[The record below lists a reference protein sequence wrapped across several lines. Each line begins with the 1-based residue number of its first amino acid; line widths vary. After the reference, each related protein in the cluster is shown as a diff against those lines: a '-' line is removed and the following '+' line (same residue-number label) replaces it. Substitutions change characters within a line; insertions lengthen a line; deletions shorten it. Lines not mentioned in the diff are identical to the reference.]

1 MAGHGETLTKL
12 ASKAEEIAALAN
24 ECCHRNDGYESEI
37 FEKVFKTL
45 VEAVEEECEACAKV
59 CEDVIASIWEY
70 SPEDVKNTGKNVC
83 NNLAAAIRARNK
95 K

>member
-1 MAGHGETLTKL
+1 MAEHGETLTKL

-45 VEAVEEECEACAKV
+45 VEAVEEECEACAKE
-59 CEDVIASIWEY
+59 CEHTAVRMGSEWIAHH
-70 SPEDVKNTGKNVC
+70 C
-83 NNLAAAIRARNK
+83 AAAIRARGTK
-95 K
+95 